1 MKKTT
6 PPKGIPADW
15 KEQLKSFGFSL
26 AEQGGV
32 TVVRRDGCSASIE
45 VSGSEPR
52 FRVKPGLVFGVPP
65 NDTVAHLLDR
75 GFQKFWLAGERG
87 VSEKTWPARAV
98 ELKALGDFDRD
109 LRSVLG
115 MTRLYNEAI
124 GMVSSVYYYDRVE
137 GREPGK
143 RHESF

>member
-6 PPKGIPADW
+6 LAKMPANW
-15 KEQLKSFGFSL
+15 KDQLKTLGCAL
-26 AEQGGV
+26 ADQGGA
-32 TVVRRDGCSASIE
+32 TVVTREGCSATLEITN
-45 VSGSEPR
+45 GEPR
-52 FRVKPGLVFGVPP
+52 YRVKPGMVIGGA
-65 NDTVAHLLDR
+65 VAHLLDR
-75 GFQKFWLAGERG
+75 GFQKFWQAGER
-87 VSEKTWPARAV
+87 TFPARAV
-98 ELKALGDFDRD
+98 ELQALGAFDRD

-124 GMVSSVYYYDRVE
+124 SVVSSVYHYDRVE